1 MKILVLHGVNLN
13 TIGTREP
20 HIYGTT
26 TLTQVNERLAARAG
40 ELGVEVLPFQ
50 TNHEGEMIDFIQKEA
65 ATADGILTN
74 PGAWTHY
81 SVALRDA
88 LAGSGKPFIEV
99 HFSNIHARESFR
111 HVSMLAAVARGSV
124 IGLGWRGYIAA
135 LDTLVA
141 LLREEAS

>member
-88 LAGSGKPFIEV
+88 LAGAGKPFIEV
-99 HFSNIHARESFR
+99 HFSNIQARESFR

-135 LDTLVA
+135 LDTLVV

>member
-1 MKILVLHGVNLN
+1 
-13 TIGTREP
+13 
-20 HIYGTT
+20 
-26 TLTQVNERLAARAG
+26 
-40 ELGVEVLPFQ
+40 
-50 TNHEGEMIDFIQKEA
+50 MIDFIQKEA

-88 LAGSGKPFIEV
+88 LAGAGKPFIEV

>member
-88 LAGSGKPFIEV
+88 LAGSGKPFVEV

>member
-88 LAGSGKPFIEV
+88 LAGAGKPFIEV

>member
-50 TNHEGEMIDFIQKEA
+50 TNHEGEMIDFIQTPA

-74 PGAWTHY
+74 PGAWPHY

-141 LLREEAS
+141 LLREEAR

>member
-88 LAGSGKPFIEV
+88 LAGAGKPFIEV

-124 IGLGWRGYIAA
+124 IGLGLRGYIAA

>member
-88 LAGSGKPFIEV
+88 LAGAGKPFIEV
-99 HFSNIHARESFR
+99 HFSNIQARESFR